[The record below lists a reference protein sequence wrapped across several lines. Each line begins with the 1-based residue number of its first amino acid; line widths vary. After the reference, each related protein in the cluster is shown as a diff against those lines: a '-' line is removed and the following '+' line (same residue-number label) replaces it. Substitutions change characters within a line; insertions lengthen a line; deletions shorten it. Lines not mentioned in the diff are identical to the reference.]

1 MQGNNNSNVSS
12 SSKNKNN
19 NKNDID
25 EIYNVNNE
33 SIIDDDDYKTY
44 NDVEDDTIDDKNNDV
59 NIIDIEDEDNTK
71 CYGVIDKWQKD
82 VVKMAVLNLEDKL
95 FLENPYLE
103 IKSKFQLILENLIK
117 NNQINENILSHINK
131 LSKINNVDHGFEII
145 SELSAKNYQSLDD
158 IDSIMMTFVQ
168 KKIENM
174 LRFFKA
180 SSTFWE
186 KDHSESFK
194 TGLIFLP
201 MMFNLFYG
209 KYNIKTSKD
218 LELVIT
224 ENGKKQP
231 IEDIRKEK
239 SDTVKL
245 CGELQ
250 YMINLIYKKLEIEKQ
265 PRFMNKFKE
274 FKVFGLIKS

>member
-1 MQGNNNSNVSS
+1 MNNIVNLESEADIANRKQCCTQDNSSFWI
-12 SSKNKNN
+12 NKANFFF
-19 NKNDID
+19 KQ
-25 EIYNVNNE
+25 
-33 SIIDDDDYKTY
+33 SR
-44 NDVEDDTIDDKNNDV
+44 
-59 NIIDIEDEDNTK
+59 
-71 CYGVIDKWQKD
+71 D

-274 FKVFGLIKS
+274 FKVFGLIKSGKINNNLSNLFLNVIKL

>member
-1 MQGNNNSNVSS
+1 
-12 SSKNKNN
+12 
-19 NKNDID
+19 
-25 EIYNVNNE
+25 
-33 SIIDDDDYKTY
+33 
-44 NDVEDDTIDDKNNDV
+44 
-59 NIIDIEDEDNTK
+59 
-71 CYGVIDKWQKD
+71 
-82 VVKMAVLNLEDKL
+82 
-95 FLENPYLE
+95 
-103 IKSKFQLILENLIK
+103 
-117 NNQINENILSHINK
+117 
-131 LSKINNVDHGFEII
+131 INNVDHGFEII

-194 TGLIFLP
+194 TALIPDTIIL
-201 MMFNLFYG
+201 Y
-209 KYNIKTSKD
+209 KRD